1 MVSKSAGWGG
11 KQVMDPM
18 LSIIIAQLVVSLYLS
33 WKVFSLQKQVEGV
46 ETVLGYVLV
55 KYGITGPL
63 D

>member
-1 MVSKSAGWGG
+1 
-11 KQVMDPM
+11 MDPM